1 MPIFMDS
8 RLSNGVG
15 VGARAG
21 AGAGLGVGAPPP
33 GHSSVPFCH
42 FKHPSRSLRTHV
54 RSLERNALGRR
65 EGQDFS
71 SLRSSK

>member
-1 MPIFMDS
+1 
-8 RLSNGVG
+8 
-15 VGARAG
+15 
-21 AGAGLGVGAPPP
+21 
-33 GHSSVPFCH
+33 
-42 FKHPSRSLRTHV
+42 V